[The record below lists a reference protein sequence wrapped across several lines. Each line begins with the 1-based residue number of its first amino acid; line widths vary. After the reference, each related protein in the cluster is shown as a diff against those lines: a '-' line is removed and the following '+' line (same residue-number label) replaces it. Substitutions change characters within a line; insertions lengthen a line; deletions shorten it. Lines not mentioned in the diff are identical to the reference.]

1 MKRATFG
8 TSYLPHFFGNFNPRP
23 REEGDKRSRP
33 YRYGKNISIHALVKR
48 ATPALIDLLDEVGIS
63 IHALVK
69 RATVGGRDPARQR
82 AISIHALVKRAT
94 AHWVFEG
101 RSDPH
106 FNPRPREEGDSVRVI
121 PLLGDQISIHALVK
135 RATESANRESG
146 EISISI
152 HALVKRATMV
162 TQGQR
167 V

>member
-1 MKRATFG
+1 MGGRDPARQRA
-8 TSYLPHFFGNFNPRP
+8 
-23 REEGDKRSRP
+23 
-33 YRYGKNISIHALVKR
+33 ISIHALVKR
-48 ATPALIDLLDEVGIS
+48 ATSLYHILLIS
-63 IHALVK
+63 
-69 RATVGGRDPARQR
+69 Q